1 MVAEADLSPSV
12 GSGSGSE
19 EIVVDVSGDATDWT
33 NEAPS
38 ASFVTTSR
46 RDIDSD
52 GDEDLV
58 LTYEANEGIERT
70 ATIVVK
76 TTGGGGSASQTL
88 RRTQRRLRLTQSGHW

>member
-19 EIVVDVSGDATDWT
+19 EIAVDVSGDATDWT

-38 ASFVTTSR
+38 ESFVTASR
-46 RDIDSD
+46 RDTDSD

-58 LTYEANEGIERT
+58 LTYRSERR
-70 ATIVVK
+70 
-76 TTGGGGSASQTL
+76 G
-88 RRTQRRLRLTQSGHW
+88 